1 MLQVVLSVVGATAL
15 LAGVVFG
22 VAFVINACMIEA
34 ARRMRTPKRRAAEM
48 IMW

>member
-1 MLQVVLSVVGATAL
+1 MLPVVLSVVGATAL

-22 VAFVINACMIEA
+22 VAFVVNACMIEA
-34 ARRMRTPKRRAAEM
+34 GRRMRTPKRRAAEM